1 MELKTIIGII
11 KMACNSKIY
20 DTNNILVID
29 NSNPVRYQIF
39 NNDESYIAFDKVVYK
54 FNKIEI
60 TEYKKELYF
69 KIIYN
74 DFVCNII
81 SNSEF
86 MDLEIGL

>member
-1 MELKTIIGII
+1 MKIKTIIEII

-29 NSNPVRYQIF
+29 NLNPIKYQIF
-39 NNDESYIAFDKVVYK
+39 NNNGSYIAFDKVIYK

-60 TEYKKELYF
+60 TEYKNELYF

-86 MDLEIGL
+86 IDLEIGL